1 MCFTGFDG
9 LLYYFPV
16 RFCSNGASAA
26 GAAGTSGTAYAVEV
40 NLVGLGGFV
49 VYDCGD
55 GGDVE
60 AAGGEVGGEEVG
72 CLGGTEGS

>member
-9 LLYYFPV
+9 LLYYLSV
-16 RFCSNGASAA
+16 RFRNNCASAA
-26 GAAGTSGTAYAVEV
+26 GAAGTSGTTYAVEV
-40 NLVGLGGFV
+40 DFVGLGSFV

-60 AAGGEVGGEEVG
+60 AAGGEVGGKEMG
-72 CLGGTEGS
+72 SLGGTEGS

>member
-1 MCFTGFDG
+1 MCFPGFDS
-9 LLYYFPV
+9 LLYYLPV
-16 RFCSNGASAA
+16 WFSSDCASAA

-40 NLVGLGGFV
+40 DFVGLGGFV

-55 GGDVE
+55 SGNVE

-72 CLGGTEGS
+72 SLGGSEGG

>member
-1 MCFTGFDG
+1 MGFSGFDG
-9 LLYYFPV
+9 LFNYFAV
-16 RFCSNGASAA
+16 WFSGDCASAA
-26 GAAGTSGTAYAVEV
+26 GAPGTSGTAYAVEV
-40 NLVGLGGFV
+40 NFVGLGGFV

-72 CLGGTEGS
+72 GLGGTEGG